1 MGMVIK
7 GRHNKWFHAGRL
19 VAPSVADSLPMDCLD
34 DRDFK
39 PKDSD
44 VVLLCN
50 GARIP
55 AVDILRDRSAHL
67 KPRHMCML
75 STEDLNA
82 ILLLQ
87 KFPTLQAGGIH
98 RAFNVAPLERTDEEY
113 RPQQDYDQDSPGYR
127 VRFNAKYHGVDLPN
141 PSDPCGSANLW
152 HLRRSRLAGHRL
164 VAFKALRKIR
174 HPAMAGR
181 PCIDSDGRR
190 YIGLAPGELEA
201 VISSKMRSPGP
212 VYAVMG
218 VLTYNMYMKSRKLI
232 PNISQAFCD
241 GCPLP
246 DVADVTAVADPLVDK
261 NTPEVIY
268 LVNRQYGALCGQG
281 PVYGE
286 MCGSGLA
293 RIEESFEYTIVDNHI
308 EDDGYALPDGPTAL
322 KLSPDG
328 SS

>member
-1 MGMVIK
+1 
-7 GRHNKWFHAGRL
+7 
-19 VAPSVADSLPMDCLD
+19 
-34 DRDFK
+34 
-39 PKDSD
+39 
-44 VVLLCN
+44 
-50 GARIP
+50 
-55 AVDILRDRSAHL
+55 
-67 KPRHMCML
+67 
-75 STEDLNA
+75 
-82 ILLLQ
+82 
-87 KFPTLQAGGIH
+87 
-98 RAFNVAPLERTDEEY
+98 
-113 RPQQDYDQDSPGYR
+113 
-127 VRFNAKYHGVDLPN
+127 
-141 PSDPCGSANLW
+141 
-152 HLRRSRLAGHRL
+152 
-164 VAFKALRKIR
+164 
-174 HPAMAGR
+174 
-181 PCIDSDGRR
+181 
-190 YIGLAPGELEA
+190 
-201 VISSKMRSPGP
+201 MRSPGP